1 MNMHTSTAAALVTSL
16 LLAGAAAAEANDNE
30 KGQRCKRFEAQVI
43 DQRKIEGCTTTF
55 CTAGTIDG
63 NQGLTGTI
71 ESTFDSF
78 AAGPATTPEP
88 TRTVSFSLIS
98 TFTTPQG
105 TLTTRETGISSTAAL
120 HPLRR
125 QFAGFGEIT
134 GGTGR
139 YAGAT
144 GWLQFAGRARN
155 GQTITDTMVGEICT
169 PR

>member
-1 MNMHTSTAAALVTSL
+1 MKTPTRAAVTLAATWL
-16 LLAGAAAAEANDNE
+16 LTGAAAAAASEQE
-30 KGQRCKRFEAQVI
+30 KARQCKPFEAQVI
-43 DQRKIEGCTTTF
+43 DQRRMEGCSTSF

-63 NQGLTGTI
+63 NRGLTGTI

-78 AAGPATTPEP
+78 APGPSTTPEAA
-88 TRTVSFSLIS
+88 RTVSFSLIS

-120 HPLRR
+120 NPQRR

-144 GWLQFAGRARN
+144 GWLQFAGRARD
-155 GQTITDTMVGEICT
+155 GFTITDTMIGEICT